1 MSRQSRPKQIQNSN
15 FQMFKQR
22 GFFVEYDFLCF
33 GHLRFRNSVIVSNF
47 DLPAIARDLPA
58 IAVCAG
64 IADVRRPWRWQA
76 GAGT

>member
-1 MSRQSRPKQIQNSN
+1 MLKCSKLHERSQARLKMSRFLIVFS
-15 FQMFKQR
+15 
-22 GFFVEYDFLCF
+22 FVFLSF
-33 GHLRFRNSVIVSNF
+33 HIVSNF

-64 IADVRRPWRWQA
+64 IAHVRRPCRWQA